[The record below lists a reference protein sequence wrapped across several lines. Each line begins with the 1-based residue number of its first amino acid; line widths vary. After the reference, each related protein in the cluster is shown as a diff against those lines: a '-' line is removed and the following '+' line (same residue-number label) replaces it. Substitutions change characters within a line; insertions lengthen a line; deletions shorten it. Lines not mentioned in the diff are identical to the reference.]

1 MEIQEYL
8 KYRVDLL
15 NESKDEDGFINE
27 SNFINS
33 IIPSM
38 LDAKLIDTEDFTE
51 TYYSSEIDGS
61 QVKINGYIIN
71 DSGERL
77 QLFILNDESIL
88 LDSNNLEI
96 SLKDY
101 YESIFKKATSFAN
114 KAIKGYLNDIQ
125 DIGAI
130 NALINQMSSSLGAD
144 QFEVV
149 EIFLEAEQH
158 GGFPTANEVINRIRS
173 M

>member
-15 NESKDEDGFINE
+15 KESKDEDGFINE
-27 SNFINS
+27 TNFINN

-51 TYYSSEIDGS
+51 TYYSTEIDGS

-77 QLFILNDESIL
+77 QFLF
-88 LDSNNLEI
+88 
-96 SLKDY
+96 
-101 YESIFKKATSFAN
+101 
-114 KAIKGYLNDIQ
+114 
-125 DIGAI
+125 
-130 NALINQMSSSLGAD
+130 
-144 QFEVV
+144 
-149 EIFLEAEQH
+149 
-158 GGFPTANEVINRIRS
+158 
-173 M
+173 